1 MDKCVAELNIEHY
14 RELLTSTDLDNVTR
28 KTVLG
33 LLSAEQ
39 VNLAQIKSERA
50 AATMSSKRN

>member
-1 MDKCVAELNIEHY
+1 MDKSVAELNIEHY
-14 RELLTSTDLDNVTR
+14 RKLLASADLDDVKR

-50 AATMSSKRN
+50 AARISSKQN

>member
-1 MDKCVAELNIEHY
+1 MDKSVAELNIEHY
-14 RELLTSTDLDNVTR
+14 RKLLASADLDDVKRN
-28 KTVLG
+28 TVLG

-50 AATMSSKRN
+50 AVRICSKRN